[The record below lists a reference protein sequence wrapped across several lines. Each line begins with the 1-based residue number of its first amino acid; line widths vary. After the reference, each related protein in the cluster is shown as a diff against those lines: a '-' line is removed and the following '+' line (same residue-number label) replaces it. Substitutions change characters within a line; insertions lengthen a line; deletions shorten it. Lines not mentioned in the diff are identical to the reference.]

1 MATLTTIEL
10 PVAMIISWI
19 LWGPLPN
26 FMKILGLIITLVSI
40 IWLVYE
46 EYSINKRMD
55 DIAKDQSNSNFDR
68 NFKNILMCKKEL
80 IHLLKY
86 V

>member
-68 NFKNILMCKKEL
+68 NFKNILIKEL
-80 IHLLKY
+80 IHLLKICII
-86 V
+86 

>member
-1 MATLTTIEL
+1 TNTIFYGSTIAILGQIITFELLMFSTKRISSISMATLTTIEL

-26 FMKILGLIITLVSI
+26 FMKIFGLIITLVSI

-46 EYSINKRMD
+46 EYSINKKM
-55 DIAKDQSNSNFDR
+55 
-68 NFKNILMCKKEL
+68 
-80 IHLLKY
+80 
-86 V
+86 

>member
-1 MATLTTIEL
+1 MFSTKRVSSISMATLTTIEL

-40 IWLVYE
+40 ICLVYE
-46 EYSINKRMD
+46 EYSINK
-55 DIAKDQSNSNFDR
+55 KDG
-68 NFKNILMCKKEL
+68 
-80 IHLLKY
+80 
-86 V
+86 

>member
-55 DIAKDQSNSNFDR
+55 DIAKTNLIPIFDR
-68 NFKNILMCKKEL
+68 NFKNILM
-80 IHLLKY
+80 
-86 V
+86 